1 MEELTADDLD
11 IIASIDDG
19 IAPHDWRNNSNWY
32 EGKMVKPSTPD
43 ATNYCA
49 TNGTYFIK
57 PNAYFIEGFEDGDC
71 DDVEVLATGA
81 MPPLGGLCQERLTEI
96 WLECFAQPN
105 IIDPAFRPRPTP
117 TVAYDK
123 AHPHP
128 PIYAG
133 EITGYGIEGM
143 NLRTYFAAKILSAI
157 LSRDDV
163 FIHMTSDDRSHL
175 ATQAVGWADSLAEAL
190 AK

>member
-1 MEELTADDLD
+1 MEELTESDLD

-19 IAPHDWRNNSNWY
+19 IAPHDWRNNSSWY
-32 EGKMVKPSTPD
+32 EGKMVKPLTTD

-49 TNGTYFIK
+49 TNGTYFIT

-71 DDVEVLATGA
+71 DDVEVLGTGTV
-81 MPPLGGLCQERLTEI
+81 PQLGDLCQERLQEI
-96 WLECFAQPN
+96 WEECFAQPN
-105 IIDPAFRPRPTP
+105 IINPAFRSRPTP
-117 TVAYDK
+117 TCAYDK

-133 EITGYGIEGM
+133 EITGVGIEGM
-143 NLRTYFAAKILSAI
+143 NLRTYFASKILSAI
-157 LSRDDV
+157 LTKPE
-163 FIHMTSDDRSHL
+163 FNIHVDNAEMTVVADI
-175 ATQAVGWADSLAEAL
+175 AVTWADSLAEAL